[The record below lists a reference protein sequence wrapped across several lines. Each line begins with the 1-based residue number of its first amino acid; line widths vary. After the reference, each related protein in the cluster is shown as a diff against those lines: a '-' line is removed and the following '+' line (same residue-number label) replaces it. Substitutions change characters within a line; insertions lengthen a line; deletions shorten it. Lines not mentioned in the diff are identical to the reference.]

1 MGDVSR
7 HTTVTLDGRRF
18 RWMRAVSKHTTV
30 KLNESRFKTHNG
42 YATVSSHTTDMLTV
56 SSRTTDM
63 RTVSFHNGYAN
74 RFIAQR
80 ICAPFQGTQVTQRLR
95 RIRAVSRHTTDMRTV
110 SSHTTD
116 MPTVSC
122 HTTNMRTVSKNNRNV
137 RWETF
142 RDTQWLRC
150 LGDGSVG

>member
-56 SSRTTDM
+56 SSHTTDM
-63 RTVSFHNGYAN
+63 RSVS
-74 RFIAQR
+74 
-80 ICAPFQGTQVTQRLR
+80 C
-95 RIRAVSRHTTDMRTV
+95 HTTDMRTV
-110 SSHTTD
+110 S
-116 MPTVSC
+116 
-122 HTTNMRTVSKNNRNV
+122 RNNGYV

-142 RDTQWLRC
+142 QDTQRLRWM
-150 LGDGSVG
+150 GDGFVG